1 MKLDSSSYMKVK
13 MLVKLLPS
21 NSCAFDSV
29 PATPMMET
37 SWTWWKCM
45 KLIHRATE
53 QQWAHPRA
61 LLSTSSTAASV

>member
-29 PATPMMET
+29 SATPMMET
-37 SWTWWKCM
+37 SWTW
-45 KLIHRATE
+45 
-53 QQWAHPRA
+53 
-61 LLSTSSTAASV
+61 